1 MSQETQR
8 SFAVVKW
15 FNPKAGY
22 GFLTDVDSNADV
34 FVHHNGIKS
43 SDNVYKTLTTGEY
56 VEYSTTKDDSGKTLA
71 VDVTGLRGGK
81 LLCEQPR
88 TRPVKATNAP
98 AKGKA
103 PSRKPRGQGKTR
115 PRTQSSEGAVEQSS

>member
-56 VEYSTTKDDSGKTLA
+56 VEYSTTEDDSGKTLA
-71 VDVTGLRGGK
+71 VDVTGQ
-81 LLCEQPR
+81 EAVNFANNQ

-103 PSRKPRGQGKTR
+103 PSRKPRGQGKSR

>member
-22 GFLTDVDSNADV
+22 GFLTDVDSNTDV

-88 TRPVKATNAP
+88 TRPVKVNNTA

-103 PSRKPRGQGKTR
+103 TSRKPKGQGKPR
-115 PRTQSSEGAVEQSS
+115 PRTQSSEAAVVESS